1 MSFNNY
7 SSPEKLYYDIQISNL
22 ESENIAPPVLS
33 FIETRN
39 NPFLYDTDQYYMS
52 IIRFSLDTPNLPV
65 FIPTIQPAPNS
76 NVNLTIYSVTLEWTN
91 PVAPFQTFTHQTYI
105 NFVPQNLS
113 AEVPPPPTLTENGLQ
128 YNIGGYYYIYNYQY
142 FIYLIN
148 TAFIACY
155 NALNA
160 SVTGAGLV
168 LPSSHAPV
176 MGFNTDNNCAVVN
189 CDLAGYST
197 TASNHI
203 KIFFNTP
210 LAQLFSSFPTRL
222 IGYNAS
228 NGKNAQLITNSFQDA
243 NVIKYP
249 PYNPTYDAIQVFQEF
264 STTALWCPITSIVF
278 TSNTIP
284 VVSNQVSTP
293 IIYSNGK
300 SIGSN
305 GNNALISQTITD
317 FVANEG
323 FYKPQLIYEPSA
335 QYRLLEL
342 ISNRPLNTFD
352 LNVYWKDKTGT
363 LIPFYLSSGSSATIK
378 VLFTKKNS
386 AMNYK

>member
-1 MSFNNY
+1 MSFNNV

-22 ESENIAPPVLS
+22 ENVNVKPPILS
-33 FIETRN
+33 VIETRN

-52 IIRFSLDTPNLPV
+52 IIRFVLDTPNLPV
-65 FIPTIQPAPNS
+65 FIPTIQPAPNTDI
-76 NVNLTIYSVTLEWTN
+76 NLTVYSVSLQWTN
-91 PVAPFQTFTHQTYI
+91 PVAPFQTFTQQTYI
-105 NFVPQNLS
+105 RYAPQNLS
-113 AEVPPPPTLTENGLQ
+113 ATIPPNPTQTGTGFQ
-128 YNIGGYYYIYNYQY
+128 YNVGGYYNIFNYQY

-148 TAFIACY
+148 TAFLTCY

-160 SVTGAGLV
+160 QVVGAGLA
-168 LPSSHAPV
+168 LPSPHAPV
-176 MGFNTDNNCAVVN
+176 MAFNTDNNTALIN

-197 TASNHI
+197 LSSNYI

-210 LAQLFSSFPTRL
+210 LAELFSSFPCL
-222 IGYNAS
+222 I
-228 NGKNAQLITNSFQDA
+228 NGNYSPLGLNAQVITNTFGNS
-243 NVIKYP
+243 NVIQYP
-249 PYNPTYDAIQVFQEF
+249 PYLPTYNAIQVFQEF

-278 TSNTIP
+278 TSNTLPI
-284 VVSNQVSTP
+284 VSNQVSTP
-293 IIYSNGK
+293 IIYNNG
-300 SIGSN
+300 IEVGNN

-335 QYRLLEL
+335 QFRFIEL

-352 LNVYWKDKTGT
+352 LQVYWKDKVGT
-363 LIPFYLSSGSSATIK
+363 LIPFYLASGATASVK